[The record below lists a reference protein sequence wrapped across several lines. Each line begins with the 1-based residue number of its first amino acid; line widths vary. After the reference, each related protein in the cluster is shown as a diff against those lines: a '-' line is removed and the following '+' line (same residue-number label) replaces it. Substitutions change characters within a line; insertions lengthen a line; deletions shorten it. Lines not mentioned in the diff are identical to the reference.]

1 MNFEYSYKNNKKGI
15 KKPDFMLYQNQ
26 PSSILRSTKKFG
38 EHPDN
43 NNTTPYKTKTKTPPL
58 SKLLE
63 KHRANNDAYEGT
75 RGLKYKSTLESQA
88 YTSNNPY
95 SRQKLNNFQKSRFEK
110 KDDHLNLNNQNERN
124 LQFRTLTDR
133 YQEDNPATNTR
144 KPKVDTSN
152 ILKRIDMFKEKK
164 SRPALNLESARGEKR
179 NDKQDRPGI
188 DLKKFAITDFEI
200 GIKLGKGRFG
210 DVFLAREKK
219 HDFIVALKIL
229 KKAEIQRLNAE
240 KLIVREIKIHSFL
253 DHENI
258 IKLYGFFHDD
268 DNIYLILEYAP
279 DGELYK
285 ELKSTVS

>member
-1 MNFEYSYKNNKKGI
+1 MNFEYSYKNNKKAM
-15 KKPDFMLYQNQ
+15 KKAEFMLYQNQ
-26 PSSILRSTKKFG
+26 PSSMIRSTKKFI
-38 EHPDN
+38 EHPESN
-43 NNTTPYKTKTKTPPL
+43 STPYKNKTKTPPL

-63 KHRANNDAYEGT
+63 KHRSNNESNEGA
-75 RGLKYKSTLESQA
+75 RGIKYKSTLESQA
-88 YTSNNPY
+88 YMSNNPY
-95 SRQKLNNFQKSRFEK
+95 SKQKLNNFHKSRFEK
-110 KDDHLNLNNQNERN
+110 KDDHLNLNNQNDRN

-179 NDKQDRPGI
+179 NDKPDRPGI

-285 ELKSTVS
+285 ELKSAVS